1 MKSLMLES
9 IDLVKIATQVEFIEQ
24 QSDKYKQQFV
34 FSYTITIENNSDK
47 TLQLLSRSWQI
58 TDANATKVSIE
69 GDGVVGQQP
78 ILQSGQ
84 RYRYSSGSVLK
95 TPIGTMEGYYIFK
108 DLQGKNYK
116 ADIPLFRLAVPNIL
130 N

>member
-1 MKSLMLES
+1 MLES
-9 IDLVKIATQVEFIEQ
+9 IDLVKVSTQVEFIEQ
-24 QSDKYKQQFV
+24 QSDQYQERFV

-47 TLQLLSRSWQI
+47 TLQLLSRSWLI
-58 TDANATKVSIE
+58 TDSNGSKVSVE

-95 TPIGTMEGYYIFK
+95 TPLGTMEGFYIFK
-108 DLQGKNYK
+108 DLQGKNYRVE
-116 ADIPLFRLAVPNIL
+116 IPVFRLSVPNIL